1 MQISEKFGVKAT
13 VGAVVGLELEVEGD
27 NLPTVPRG
35 NTTWEP
41 KHDGSLRNGM
51 EYVFRGPRGS
61 VATKEALSEMAELMR
76 QSGFRPSYSFRTST
90 HVHVNVANL
99 DEKVV
104 HAMVAIFH
112 LFEDEYINYCS
123 RTRRAN
129 RFCLGM
135 KDADGV
141 VGSMRDFFYNG
152 RVPNADRGK
161 YAALNLCTLA
171 NFGTLEFR
179 CLEGTNDWNR
189 VYTWVRALLAL
200 RKAAKELG
208 TLSEVVKMDKE
219 ELAKLVFPT
228 ERLREQFLKEG
239 WQGRYD
245 LNRSI
250 GWDAFY
256 QALK

>member
-1 MQISEKFGVKAT
+1 MQISEKYGVRSV
-13 VGAVVGLELEVEGD
+13 VGAVVGLELEIEGQ
-27 NLPTVPRG
+27 NLPVIPRG
-35 NTTWEP
+35 NTTWEA
-41 KHDGSLRNGM
+41 KGDGSLRNGM

-61 VATKEALSEMAELMR
+61 VATKEALKEMDALM
-76 QSGFRPSYSFRTST
+76 QASGFVPSYSFRTST

-104 HAMVAIFH
+104 HAMVGMFA
-112 LFEDEYINYCS
+112 LFEDEYINFCS
-123 RTRRAN
+123 RTRKAN

-135 KDADGV
+135 KDAEGV
-141 VGSMRDFFYNG
+141 IVAMSNLFNSGEIPS
-152 RVPNADRGK
+152 PDRGK
-161 YAALNLCTLA
+161 YAAMNLCTLG

-208 TLSEVVKMDKE
+208 DLPSVLKMDKE
-219 ELAKLVFPT
+219 ELAKLMFPT
-228 ERLREQFLKEG
+228 DRLREQFLKDG
-239 WQGRYD
+239 WQGRYEY
-245 LNRSI
+245 NRSV

-256 QALK
+256 KAAK